1 MDPSDNHEDSSAIAD
16 ERFIHESGLAAGIAS
31 LVEPVLVDLGFR
43 LVRVALSGKD
53 SQTLQIMAE
62 RADGTMTVSDCET
75 VSRQLSPVLD
85 AYDPLPGAYR
95 LEISSPGIDRPLV
108 RPSDFEDWSGFE
120 ARIDL
125 KQPVNGRKRFK
136 GILEGFENDEV
147 RIECELEKV
156 GTQVLGIPVGLIDT
170 AKLMLTDDLIR
181 ETLRRAKKVKETG
194 IDPASDAG
202 TAQE

>member
-1 MDPSDNHEDSSAIAD
+1 MDTSDNHEDSSAIAD